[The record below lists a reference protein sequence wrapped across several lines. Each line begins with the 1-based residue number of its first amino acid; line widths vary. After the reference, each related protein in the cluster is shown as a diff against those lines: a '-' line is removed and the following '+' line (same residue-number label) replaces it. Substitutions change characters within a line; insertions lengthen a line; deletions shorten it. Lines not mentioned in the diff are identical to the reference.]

1 MMDNEINKFYI
12 PELEK
17 QLKVILDNLNF
28 ANDEKNKAPLDI
40 VRETYEIFKKTD
52 LNLKIGL
59 ENARK
64 LNVFYNQ

>member
-1 MMDNEINKFYI
+1 MDNEINKFYI

-40 VRETYEIFKKTD
+40 VRETYEFFKKAD
-52 LNLKIGL
+52 LNLKLGL

>member
-1 MMDNEINKFYI
+1 M
-12 PELEK
+12 
-17 QLKVILDNLNF
+17 KVILDNLSF
-28 ANDEKNKAPLDI
+28 ASDEKNKAPLDI